1 MIGVG
6 PGWEGTYGEPPLRPV
21 NRRLAPTQVR
31 ILVLPP
37 PRRPADTW
45 SPSGPGRA
53 TRRARLRSDVAPA
66 DALLTRCGRG
76 GPWWRPSRV
85 ADRRPL
91 GGRSGGCRGWD
102 RSRPGERIVQDRRP
116 RLGGLR
122 GSAGSARRLV
132 RACGLEVPYR
142 DLGCG
147 GTPSSSLTAGSGGS
161 SADCLHRG
169 SPRIRQRGR
178 RGCRRRLRGV
188 GRGGRRTLSSSTR
201 TIVAA
206 PVPARDAWSV
216 VGDLAAWWMP
226 CRRGPAQVPAARGLG
241 ASGIASPR
249 GPVRGVGRRVRL
261 ARNCSVGEAA
271 CSCPLP
277 LGGLGLAW
285 GLLLLGGRL
294 RRRGRRR
301 PRSVR
306 PPVGRSGGA
315 GGCRRAGP
323 ARRRRRGEAG
333 RR

>member
-85 ADRRPL
+85 AGRRPL

-147 GTPSSSLTAGSGGS
+147 G
-161 SADCLHRG
+161 
-169 SPRIRQRGR
+169 
-178 RGCRRRLRGV
+178 RLRGV

-206 PVPARDAWSV
+206 PGPARDAWSV

-277 LGGLGLAW
+277 LGGL
-285 GLLLLGGRL
+285 
-294 RRRGRRR
+294 
-301 PRSVR
+301 
-306 PPVGRSGGA
+306 
-315 GGCRRAGP
+315 
-323 ARRRRRGEAG
+323 
-333 RR
+333 